1 MEKFNMNYS
10 DKNIPIPSRQDYKI
24 HLISK
29 TEKFIKRIR
38 WKPLEF
44 LGKLESTEK
53 ETYGFKSRTCPP
65 IVEEVANFEH
75 DLMMMIKNIQFK
87 YIKNDFQKQLKKD
100 ILEIQK
106 CEKVL
111 IPADKSRNIYKMETA
126 DYDKLLHDNITKTYK
141 KSDQRNINNINRDAK
156 KIAVDLDLEDR
167 IEKMQESESYITV
180 KDHKEDFPHRL

>member
-24 HLISK
+24 HSISK

-38 WKPLEF
+38 WKALEF

-53 ETYGFKSRTCPP
+53 ETYGFKSRNCPP

-87 YIKNDFQKQLKKD
+87 YIKNDFQKQLKKN
-100 ILEIQK
+100 ISKFRNVKRFSYQQINPEIYIKWKQ
-106 CEKVL
+106 
-111 IPADKSRNIYKMETA
+111 P
-126 DYDKLLHDNITKTYK
+126 ITI
-141 KSDQRNINNINRDAK
+141 SFFMII
-156 KIAVDLDLEDR
+156 
-167 IEKMQESESYITV
+167 
-180 KDHKEDFPHRL
+180 